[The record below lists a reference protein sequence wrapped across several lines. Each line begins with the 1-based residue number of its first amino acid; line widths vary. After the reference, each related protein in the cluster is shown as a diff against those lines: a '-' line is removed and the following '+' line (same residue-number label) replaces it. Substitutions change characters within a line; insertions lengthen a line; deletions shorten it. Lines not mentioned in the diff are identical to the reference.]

1 MTQTAKNYAQAL
13 FELHVD
19 AESVK
24 TTEEIL
30 KTVPEVGRS
39 LTNPTI
45 SFRVKE
51 QIIGRIFPGEMRNF
65 IKVVCRNQKADM
77 LEEIFQAYREI
88 ERKQSKALEATLLYV
103 TAPTKEQQE
112 KLASYFGVSLFYL
125 RGESNDRTR
134 QEDWMSEGYSGA
146 DEEPV
151 YRPAPA
157 PKKMKA
163 EAPAQGATMLD
174 ALFGGRQARE
184 QFRAMV
190 LEVLRSP
197 EGQEVVAQAVWKEL
211 AKRK

>member
-112 KLASYFGVSLFYL
+112 KIGQFLCQKFHVKEAVLSLTKDESLIGGFIL
-125 RGESNDRTR
+125 R
-134 QEDWMSEGYSGA
+134 A
-146 DEEPV
+146 
-151 YRPAPA
+151 
-157 PKKMKA
+157 
-163 EAPAQGATMLD
+163 
-174 ALFGGRQARE
+174 GGREFDWSHKGRFQALSR
-184 QFRAMV
+184 V
-190 LEVLRSP
+190 L
-197 EGQEVVAQAVWKEL
+197 QH
-211 AKRK
+211 

>member
-1 MTQTAKNYAQAL
+1 MVTMQQRIEAVRTEKGLSRPALAAALGLPKGSVDKFETGRQT
-13 FELHVD
+13 
-19 AESVK
+19 
-24 TTEEIL
+24 
-30 KTVPEVGRS
+30 
-39 LTNPTI
+39 
-45 SFRVKE
+45 
-51 QIIGRIFPGEMRNF
+51 
-65 IKVVCRNQKADM
+65 
-77 LEEIFQAYREI
+77 
-88 ERKQSKALEATLLYV
+88 
-103 TAPTKEQQE
+103 PTKEQQE

>member
-24 TTEEIL
+24 KTEEIL

-112 KLASYFGVSLFYL
+112 KIRQFLCQKFHVKEAVLSLTKDESLIGGFIL
-125 RGESNDRTR
+125 R
-134 QEDWMSEGYSGA
+134 A
-146 DEEPV
+146 
-151 YRPAPA
+151 
-157 PKKMKA
+157 
-163 EAPAQGATMLD
+163 
-174 ALFGGRQARE
+174 GGREFDWSFRGRFQALSR
-184 QFRAMV
+184 V
-190 LEVLRSP
+190 L
-197 EGQEVVAQAVWKEL
+197 QH
-211 AKRK
+211 

>member
-1 MTQTAKNYAQAL
+1 MVTMAQRIEALRTEAGLARVPASLELGFPKNAFEKFETGRQT
-13 FELHVD
+13 
-19 AESVK
+19 
-24 TTEEIL
+24 
-30 KTVPEVGRS
+30 
-39 LTNPTI
+39 
-45 SFRVKE
+45 
-51 QIIGRIFPGEMRNF
+51 
-65 IKVVCRNQKADM
+65 
-77 LEEIFQAYREI
+77 
-88 ERKQSKALEATLLYV
+88 
-103 TAPTKEQQE
+103 PTKEQQE

-197 EGQEVVAQAVWKEL
+197 CFGGEITPPYTAHGRNGGGRKAFPPISSTSSGEPL
-211 AKRK
+211 AWN